1 MARPR
6 RGTLRRRQTTQGVS
20 FTVQFSYRGEEHY
33 VYLGGSWDGWTEQ
46 RAVEEQGYLMAK
58 VNRGEWTPAPREPLP
73 APAGAAPS
81 FQLLASEWLHRH
93 QLKSGDPD
101 GRSKTS
107 RDLRWRLSV
116 VIDKFGPVPADRVD
130 YALAD
135 ELVTELCEE
144 RLAIERAS
152 ELGAPLMRTQ
162 VNPRSGRPYRARR
175 RGLSNTSIRR
185 ALDAAERVLRDA
197 KKRGVI
203 TGELPDLKSAAPRA
217 ERPRRSFLELEQV
230 DALLRAATLAE
241 AAQRGLTWEKVAH
254 IRSSDA
260 SAVALARE
268 LGVSDTLIGKVRR
281 RELWHERAEPRNRH
295 DVPRRI
301 VVETLILAGPRIS
314 EFCGLSAHHL
324 DLAGGRLRIPRDA
337 TKTDAGERQI
347 PLVPVLREHLTD
359 HRLDFPSAGGEPF
372 FPTRNG
378 TRPHPDNVR
387 ARILAPLRER
397 ANELLEADGRVP
409 IAHMT
414 PHTLRRTF
422 ASILA
427 ACDVPPRRAMYL
439 MGHTDPT
446 LTLAVYQQVLD
457 MGRGSVDRLEEILG
471 CSLAE
476 ARAIYNGESV
486 AAGISVLNPCSDTKN
501 PSAPSGRSAAEG

>member
-1 MARPR
+1 
-6 RGTLRRRQTTQGVS
+6 
-20 FTVQFSYRGEEHY
+20 
-33 VYLGGSWDGWTEQ
+33 
-46 RAVEEQGYLMAK
+46 MAK

-73 APAGAAPS
+73 TPAGAAPS
-81 FQLLASEWLHRH
+81 FQLVASEWLHRH

-144 RLAIERAS
+144 RLAIERAR
-152 ELGAPLMRTQ
+152 EFGAPLMRTQ
-162 VNPRSGRPYRARR
+162 INARTGRPYRARR

-217 ERPRRSFLELEQV
+217 ERPRRSFLELEQI

-281 RELWHERAEPRNRH
+281 RELWNERAEARNRH

-359 HRLDFPSAGGEPF
+359 HRLDFPSAGGEPA

-457 MGRGSVDRLEEILG
+457 MGRGSVERLEGMLG

-476 ARAIYNGESV
+476 ARGIYNGETV
-486 AAGISVLNPCSDTKN
+486 AAGVSVLNPCPDTKN
-501 PSAPSGRSAAEG
+501 PSTPSGRSAAEG

>member
-1 MARPR
+1 
-6 RGTLRRRQTTQGVS
+6 
-20 FTVQFSYRGEEHY
+20 
-33 VYLGGSWDGWTEQ
+33 
-46 RAVEEQGYLMAK
+46 
-58 VNRGEWTPAPREPLP
+58 
-73 APAGAAPS
+73 
-81 FQLLASEWLHRH
+81 
-93 QLKSGDPD
+93 
-101 GRSKTS
+101 
-107 RDLRWRLSV
+107 
-116 VIDKFGPVPADRVD
+116 
-130 YALAD
+130 
-135 ELVTELCEE
+135 
-144 RLAIERAS
+144 
-152 ELGAPLMRTQ
+152 
-162 VNPRSGRPYRARR
+162 
-175 RGLSNTSIRR
+175 
-185 ALDAAERVLRDA
+185 LRDA

-217 ERPRRSFLELEQV
+217 ERPRRSFLELEQIE
-230 DALLRAATLAE
+230 ALLRAATLAE

-254 IRSSDA
+254 IRASDA

-268 LGVSDTLIGKVRR
+268 LGVSDSLIGKVRR
-281 RELWHERAEPRNRH
+281 RELWHERAEARNRH

-359 HRLDFPSAGGEPF
+359 HRLDFPSAGGEPV
-372 FPTRNG
+372 FPTRN
-378 TRPHPDNVR
+378 RPHPDNVR

-409 IAHMT
+409 IAHVT

-476 ARAIYNGESV
+476 ARAIYNGETV

-501 PSAPSGRSAAEG
+501 PSAPSRRSAAEG

>member
-1 MARPR
+1 MMARPR

-46 RAVEEQGYLMAK
+46 RAAEEQGYLMAK

-337 TKTDAGERQI
+337 TRPTPASAKSRSCPSCASTSPTTASTS
-347 PLVPVLREHLTD
+347 LRPAASP
-359 HRLDFPSAGGEPF
+359 PS
-372 FPTRNG
+372 
-378 TRPHPDNVR
+378 RPATVR
-387 ARILAPLRER
+387 ARIPTTCAPASSRR
-397 ANELLEADGRVP
+397 CARTP
-409 IAHMT
+409 I
-414 PHTLRRTF
+414 
-422 ASILA
+422 S
-427 ACDVPPRRAMYL
+427 CS
-439 MGHTDPT
+439 T
-446 LTLAVYQQVLD
+446 LT
-457 MGRGSVDRLEEILG
+457 
-471 CSLAE
+471 
-476 ARAIYNGESV
+476 
-486 AAGISVLNPCSDTKN
+486 AAS
-501 PSAPSGRSAAEG
+501 RSRT

>member
-1 MARPR
+1 MLRSVTHDRPAGARTPPGPAPEVASDAGQAPDPRAAVMARPR

-337 TKTDAGERQI
+337 TRPTPASAKSRSCPSCASTSPTTASTS
-347 PLVPVLREHLTD
+347 LRPAASP
-359 HRLDFPSAGGEPF
+359 PS
-372 FPTRNG
+372 
-378 TRPHPDNVR
+378 RPATVR
-387 ARILAPLRER
+387 ARIPTTCAPASSRR
-397 ANELLEADGRVP
+397 CARTP
-409 IAHMT
+409 I
-414 PHTLRRTF
+414 
-422 ASILA
+422 S
-427 ACDVPPRRAMYL
+427 CS
-439 MGHTDPT
+439 T
-446 LTLAVYQQVLD
+446 LT
-457 MGRGSVDRLEEILG
+457 
-471 CSLAE
+471 
-476 ARAIYNGESV
+476 
-486 AAGISVLNPCSDTKN
+486 AAS
-501 PSAPSGRSAAEG
+501 RSRT